1 MRNTTDYELAR
12 AQPEAAAEFTDR
24 LAGLDIEQWLTVAS
38 TAEQDAPAPS
48 SALTLTEALISD
60 LGIGVE
66 AWSVLDDVT
75 ACSPDVAPPVTTQR
89 VLTLLH
95 AARHAARHAANAAA
109 LALLVR
115 PLLQPVDF
123 DVLYRP
129 FATVLPL

>member
-1 MRNTTDYELAR
+1 MRNTTDYDLAR

-38 TAEQDAPAPS
+38 AAEQDAPARS

-60 LGIGVE
+60 LGLGVV

-95 AARHAARHAANAAA
+95 AARHAANAAA

-115 PLLQPVDF
+115 PLLNPGDF
-123 DVLYRP
+123 EVLYRP
-129 FATVLPL
+129 FATLLPL

>member
-1 MRNTTDYELAR
+1 
-12 AQPEAAAEFTDR
+12 
-24 LAGLDIEQWLTVAS
+24 
-38 TAEQDAPAPS
+38 
-48 SALTLTEALISD
+48 
-60 LGIGVE
+60 
-66 AWSVLDDVT
+66 VLDDVT

-89 VLTLLH
+89 MLTLL
-95 AARHAARHAANAAA
+95 HAARHAANAAA

>member
-1 MRNTTDYELAR
+1 MRNTTDTELAR
-12 AQPEAAAEFTDR
+12 AQPDAAAEFTDR
-24 LAGLDIEQWLTVAS
+24 LTGLDMEQWLAVAS
-38 TAEQDAPAPS
+38 AAEQDASARA
-48 SALTLTEALISD
+48 SALALTEALISD
-60 LGIGVE
+60 LGLGVE

-75 ACSPDVAPPVTTQR
+75 ACSPDVAPPVTTR
-89 VLTLLH
+89 RMLTLL
-95 AARHAARHAANAAA
+95 HAARHAANAAA